1 MGRALPGSPARAD
14 GLPRGVE
21 RRTCPSTFQGTP
33 PAGSALP
40 PNRRTPPARGA
51 TAEGVR
57 ALDVNGPGV
66 LPTGAVR
73 SRVALARAFAGLR
86 RYMGLE
92 PALGSAD
99 AFMSGGGRQAPPP
112 DPWPPLWLRGS
123 TATWL
128 PRPPGL
134 ARGRLQARAGGSA
147 GGAKRRPPALVN
159 RLLESSAEATA
170 AVTSNRLAARAWAG
184 APRPPAADESP
195 AACPSG
201 HPGPG
206 WRLASP
212 DR

>member
-1 MGRALPGSPARAD
+1 MHLPIDLPGNATSAAGVTWARSLRLVPPTPLCQAGGD
-14 GLPRGVE
+14 RLPRL
-21 RRTCPSTFQGTP
+21 T
-33 PAGSALP
+33 
-40 PNRRTPPARGA
+40 
-51 TAEGVR
+51 
-57 ALDVNGPGV
+57 
-66 LPTGAVR
+66 
-73 SRVALARAFAGLR
+73 
-86 RYMGLE
+86 
-92 PALGSAD
+92 LG
-99 AFMSGGGRQAPPP
+99 PPP
-112 DPWPPLWLRGS
+112 WLRGS
-123 TATWL
+123 TAPWL

-159 RLLESSAEATA
+159 RLLESSAEANAT
-170 AVTSNRLAARAWAG
+170 VTSNRLAARAWAG